1 VVKGDIMKILKT
13 IGLVLLSLLI
23 AITLSADFIV
33 IGAGMELLELG
44 TYNSIGG
51 ALLLTFTFIVG
62 LLASFAK
69 MIIITFLL
77 IKVRFTL
84 KLQQEDAN

>member
-1 VVKGDIMKILKT
+1 MKILKT
-13 IGLVLLSLLI
+13 IGIILLSCLI

-33 IGAGMELLELG
+33 VGAGIELLELG

-62 LLASFAK
+62 LCAACAK
-69 MIIITFLL
+69 VMIMTYLL
-77 IKVRFTL
+77 IKARLIL
-84 KLQQEDAN
+84 KPLKEETNNG

>member
-1 VVKGDIMKILKT
+1 MKSLKT

-77 IKVRFTL
+77 IKARFTL
-84 KLQQEDAN
+84 KLQQEDAE

>member
-1 VVKGDIMKILKT
+1 MKILKT
-13 IGLVLLSLLI
+13 IGLVLISLLI

-44 TYNSIGG
+44 TYNSVGG

-62 LLASFAK
+62 LIASFAK
-69 MIIITFLL
+69 LLVITYLL

-84 KLQQEDAN
+84 KLQQESEE

>member
-1 VVKGDIMKILKT
+1 MKILKT
-13 IGLVLLSLLI
+13 IGIVLLSLLI

-33 IGAGMELLELG
+33 IGAGIELLELG

-51 ALLLTFTFIVG
+51 ALLLTFTSIVG

-69 MIIITFLL
+69 LIIITFLL
-77 IKVRFTL
+77 IKARFTL
-84 KLQQEDAN
+84 KLQQEAK

>member
-1 VVKGDIMKILKT
+1 MKYLKM
-13 IGLVLLSLLI
+13 IGLFALAILI

-33 IGAGMELLELG
+33 IGAGMELAELG
-44 TYNSIGG
+44 TYNSVGG

-69 MIIITFLL
+69 LLVITYLL

-84 KLQQEDAN
+84 KLQQEDKE

>member
-1 VVKGDIMKILKT
+1 MKILKT

-44 TYNSIGG
+44 TYNSVSG
-51 ALLLTFTFIVG
+51 ALLLTFTFVVG

-69 MIIITFLL
+69 IIIITFLL
-77 IKVRFTL
+77 IKARFTL
-84 KLQQEDAN
+84 KLQQEANK

>member
-1 VVKGDIMKILKT
+1 MKYLKM
-13 IGLVLLSLLI
+13 IGLFALAVLI

-33 IGAGMELLELG
+33 IGAGMELAELG

-69 MIIITFLL
+69 MIVITYLL

-84 KLQQEDAN
+84 KLQKEENE